1 MMYSGGY
8 VCTVYVSSG
17 VYAYKCNVKIKVYST
32 VQCTVYIKYTMNCVR
47 QCIYCA
53 CLNPTHI
60 LGKIKGLNMQIKG
73 GYSKYFTPVQKYLFN
88 ISYSC
93 PPSPPAGGVADGG
106 GGAVG

>member
-1 MMYSGGY
+1 
-8 VCTVYVSSG
+8 
-17 VYAYKCNVKIKVYST
+17 
-32 VQCTVYIKYTMNCVR
+32 
-47 QCIYCA
+47 
-53 CLNPTHI
+53 
-60 LGKIKGLNMQIKG
+60 MQIKG